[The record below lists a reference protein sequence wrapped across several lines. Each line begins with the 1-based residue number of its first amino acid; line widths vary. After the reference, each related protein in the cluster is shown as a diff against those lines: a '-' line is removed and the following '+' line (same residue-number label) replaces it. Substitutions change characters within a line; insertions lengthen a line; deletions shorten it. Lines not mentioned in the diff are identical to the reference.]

1 VTVPA
6 PSTHEPA
13 TAAGADSGTGRYE
26 GASMDAIQRH
36 YDLSNDFYALWLG
49 ESMAYSCAMWSDPAD
64 DLDSAQLRKFDYL
77 IEGARATGARRVLD
91 VGCGWGGLME
101 RLVGA
106 YGVEQVVGLTLSDSQ
121 AEWVRACASA
131 GVEVHVQNWLEHIPT
146 EPYDAVISIGAFEH
160 FARDGL
166 TRTARVAAYR
176 EFFTRCRGWLRPGG
190 RIAIQTN
197 IKGNNVRMDRQTVRD
212 LLFIIEKIFT
222 ESEIPALS
230 EVIQG
235 SERIFDV
242 VSVRNDPDHY
252 VRTCAQWLAGLQGNR
267 KRALELVGEEQVAEY
282 ERYLSATV
290 GHFERRHLGLA
301 RLILEA
307 V

>member
-1 VTVPA
+1 MSVNAPA
-6 PSTHEPA
+6 ATAPA
-13 TAAGADSGTGRYE
+13 TATGTDLGAGRYD
-26 GASMDAIQRH
+26 GASMDAIQQH
-36 YDLSNDFYALWLG
+36 YDLSNEFYALWLG
-49 ESMAYSCAMWSDPAD
+49 GSMAYSCAMWDGPDD
-64 DLDSAQLRKFDYL
+64 DLDTAQLRKFDYL

-91 VGCGWGGLME
+91 VGCGWGGLMQ
-101 RLVGA
+101 RLVGTHRVGHA
-106 YGVEQVVGLTLSDSQ
+106 VGLTLSDAQ
-121 AEWVRACASA
+121 AQWVRQHTSDA
-131 GVEVHVQNWLEHIPT
+131 VEVHVQNWLDHTPT
-146 EPYDAVISIGAFEH
+146 EPYDAIISIGAFEH

-176 EFFTRCRGWLRPGG
+176 EFFARARGWLRPGA

-197 IKGNNVRMDRQTVRD
+197 IKGNNARMDRQTVRD
-212 LLFIIEKIFT
+212 LLFIIQRIFT
-222 ESEIPALS
+222 ESEIPDLA

-252 VRTCAQWLAGLQGNR
+252 ARTCAQWLAGLRRNR
-267 KRALELVGEEQVAEY
+267 ERALALVGEEQVAEY

-301 RLILEA
+301 RLVLEA

>member
-1 VTVPA
+1 MSVHA
-6 PSTHEPA
+6 PLADAP
-13 TAAGADSGTGRYE
+13 AAGAERGTGRYD
-26 GASMDAIQRH
+26 GASMDAIQQH

-49 ESMAYSCAMWSDPAD
+49 ESMAYSCAMWSGPED
-64 DLDSAQLRKFDYL
+64 DLDAAQLRKFDYL

-101 RLVGA
+101 RLVDA
-106 YGVEQVVGLTLSDSQ
+106 HGVEQVVGLTLSDSQ
-121 AEWVRACASA
+121 AEWVRARASD
-131 GVEVHVQNWLEHIPT
+131 GIEVHVQNWLDHTPT
-146 EPYDAVISIGAFEH
+146 EPYDAIISIGAFEH
-160 FARDGL
+160 FAREGL
-166 TRTARVAAYR
+166 TRTARVGAYR
-176 EFFTRCRGWLRPGG
+176 EFFTRARGWLRPGG

-197 IKGNNVRMDRQTVRD
+197 IKGNNVRMDRQTVAD
-212 LLFIIEKIFT
+212 LLFIIERIFT

-230 EVIQG
+230 EVLQA

-252 VRTCAQWLAGLQGNR
+252 ARTCAQWLAGLRRNR
-267 KRALELVGEEQVAEY
+267 ERALELVGEEQVAEY

-301 RLILEA
+301 RLVLEA
-307 V
+307 I